1 MQLLD
6 VNKVRYRSHIKRV
19 IVIVIAVLMAGSL
32 AIAQAL
38 IALFPAAQGTH
49 FHWNLIGVT
58 ATAIVVLVLL
68 KKYKTHSY
76 MLEVA
81 YVWDLKQALN
91 QVIRKMVKLNAAT
104 QQGQEPAFQALQFF
118 YEGSRQLANLDDN
131 TIALE
136 ELEIKHNQLRRDA
149 EAHGV
154 MLDTAAYKESY
165 VRSL

>member
-6 VNKVRYRSHIKRV
+6 VDKVRYRSHIKRV
-19 IVIVIAVLMAGSL
+19 IVMVIAVLMAGSL
-32 AIAQAL
+32 TIAQVL
-38 IALFPAAQGTH
+38 ITFFPAAQGTH

-68 KKYKTHSY
+68 RKYKTHPY
-76 MLEVA
+76 MFEVA

-91 QVIRKMVKLNAAT
+91 QVIRKMTKLNAAA
-104 QQGQEPAFQALQFF
+104 QQGREPAFQALKFF

-131 TIALE
+131 AIALE
-136 ELEIKHNQLRRDA
+136 ELEIKHHQLQRDA

-154 MLDTAAYKESY
+154 ILDAGAYKESY